1 MATGKTD
8 NHSQP
13 EWREK
18 YLDALDAQD
27 ELERELTEQRAL
39 LSNAVERLSTAA
51 QGQDEE
57 LDQVLMGLHL
67 TLRDKSAQQIKPVLE
82 ELGEALTEFD
92 QRRVQT
98 QAAISRAL
106 TTMLTLLSK
115 RHLSRTLQKEIEHYL
130 AQLPQ
135 RVTKLRL
142 YPALIQ
148 QLADIQQQ
156 VLTQG
161 SSPTTGFWQKLL
173 KGRMGSGEPVRSEV
187 TDGDNEGVLSLT
199 DVSENLALADALH
212 SPETETGRLSSD
224 SLLQKTSTLL
234 RVGLEHLDLP
244 GDMVRE
250 AEKLQQHLQQPL
262 AIDQMIG
269 VLESAQALVIEAC
282 IFSRRAFADYLDNVN
297 QELASIYEAMS
308 GAMHQHVEHFESAQQ
323 LERSM
328 LQQMTALEAEAA
340 QATDLDQ
347 LKFSVTSQIGNIRQA
362 LHHLHHKDQHQQQ
375 LAAQMKELAS
385 KLQEMEAEAEKT
397 RSALARQRYKSLRDP
412 LTELPNREAYQERV
426 RAEFNRWQR
435 YQHPLSLAI
444 CDLDHFKKINDSFG
458 HQAGDRVLKVIGR
471 SISKRLRTVD
481 FFGRYGGEEFVAIL
495 PETNLQDAYDLLEKI
510 RAAIANTA
518 FNYKEQPLDITLS
531 IGVAEFRAGDTID
544 AVFARADKA
553 LYSAKAA
560 GRNRVLIA
568 EQ

>member
-39 LSNAVERLSTAA
+39 LSNAVECLSTAA

-57 LDQVLMGLHL
+57 LDRVLTGLHL

-82 ELGEALTEFD
+82 ELDEALTEFD
-92 QRRVQT
+92 QRRVQA
-98 QAAISRAL
+98 QAAISRGL

-115 RHLSRTLQKEIEHYL
+115 RPLSRTLQKEIEHYL

-156 VLTQG
+156 VLAQG
-161 SSPTTGFWQKLL
+161 SSPPTGFWQKLL
-173 KGRMGSGEPVRSEV
+173 KGRMGSGEPARSRV

-282 IFSRRAFADYLDNVN
+282 ILSRRAFADYLDNVN

-308 GAMHQHVEHFESAQQ
+308 GALHQHVEHFESAQQ

-328 LQQMTALEAEAA
+328 LQQITALEAEAA

-375 LAAQMKELAS
+375 LAAQMKELAR

>member
-57 LDQVLMGLHL
+57 LDRVLTGLHL

-82 ELGEALTEFD
+82 ELDEALTEFD
-92 QRRVQT
+92 QRRVQAQT
-98 QAAISRAL
+98 AISRGL

-115 RHLSRTLQKEIEHYL
+115 RPLSRTLQKELEHYL

-135 RVTKLRL
+135 RVTKLHL

-156 VLTQG
+156 VLAQG

-173 KGRMGSGEPVRSEV
+173 KGRMGSGEPVRSQV
-187 TDGDNEGVLSLT
+187 TDGDNEGVLPLT

-282 IFSRRAFADYLDNVN
+282 ILSRRAFADYLDNVN

-308 GAMHQHVEHFESAQQ
+308 GALHQHVEHFESAQQ